1 MRCSPSV
8 GWSVVDVDADRQR
21 DLTVNFDFD
30 VLADSVAAE
39 ADAIAFRKQRG
50 THEAK
55 GSWRPTFVLEV
66 SRQLFDRFF
75 NNPCGYRGHYLASP
89 ELGTSANLRLLKTI
103 TPRLLAAVPESTS
116 DQQAIRDSLA
126 SPAAKVWM
134 DEDQHNPRTPEL
146 LVQVLVPT
154 WVAAAEA
161 VHKRLRAG
169 DPTLTPKEVDRI
181 FGVRAPSATRLRVF
195 GAWVGSKG
203 VEPVVPSKQRR
214 AQEIH
219 AFGVS

>member
-8 GWSVVDVDADRQR
+8 GWSVVDVDADRQS
-21 DLTVNFDFD
+21 DLKLHFDFE

-39 ADAIAFRKQRG
+39 ADAIVFQKERG

-55 GSWRPTFVLEV
+55 GSWRPTFVLEL

-75 NNPCGYRGHYLASP
+75 NNPCGYRGHYLAGP
-89 ELGTSANLRLLKTI
+89 ELGTSANLRLLKI
-103 TPRLLAAVPESTS
+103 IAPRLLAAVPESTT
-116 DQQAIRDSLA
+116 DQQAVRDSLA

-134 DEDQHNPRTPEL
+134 DENQHNPRTPEL

-154 WVAAAEA
+154 WVAAAQA
-161 VHKRLRAG
+161 VHERLRTA

-181 FGVRAPSATRLRVF
+181 FGVRAPSATRLKVF

-219 AFGVS
+219 DFGVS